1 MSDEG
6 NGYVDQVRAATRRYI
21 RELLDEQAALR
32 SELDALRADLA
43 RREREQAQARRFE
56 EQFAEV
62 ERQNANLAALYAA
75 SYQLHTPR
83 RAEVL
88 IAIHEIV
95 INLIGSEEFAVLAL
109 GRGGELRP
117 LSHMGVEPARLAAVR
132 LDEGMIGRAVA
143 EGAPVVAPDGPG
155 GLTSDDPDGIVACVP
170 LMVAGRTVG
179 MIVLYRLLPQKPR
192 LEPFDHELLA
202 LLASHAATAL
212 YCSELHEREGLP
224 S

>member
-1 MSDEG
+1 MSDDNNG
-6 NGYVDQVRAATRRYI
+6 NGYVDQVRATTRRYI
-21 RELLDEQAALR
+21 RELLDEQAELR
-32 SELDALRADLA
+32 RELDELRADLA
-43 RREREQAQARRFE
+43 RREREKEQARRFE

-95 INLIGSEEFAVLAL
+95 INLIGCEEFAVLGL

-117 LSHMGVEPARLAAVR
+117 LSQMGVEGQRLAGLR
-132 LDEGMIGRAVA
+132 LDDGIIARALDA
-143 EGAPVVAPDGPG
+143 GAPMVGDERDAD
-155 GLTSDDPDGIVACVP
+155 IVAAVP
-170 LMVAGRTVG
+170 LLVAGRAVG
-179 MIVLYRLLPQKPR
+179 MIVLFRLLPQKPR
-192 LEPFDHELLA
+192 IEAFDHELLS